1 MSTKKIMGDMG
12 EALAQKYLKRRFWR
26 IVSTNYK
33 ALCGEIDIIG
43 YRFGVLVFF
52 EVKTRSNQSYGTP
65 ASAVDNKKIK
75 NIKTAG
81 NSFLATYCSGNKLPK
96 YRLNG
101 EIKYKPIRKKRID
114 VIEIY
119 ASENNRINHIKDF
132 NNGEEL

>member
-65 ASAVDNKKIK
+65 ASAVDNKK
-75 NIKTAG
+75 
-81 NSFLATYCSGNKLPK
+81 
-96 YRLNG
+96 
-101 EIKYKPIRKKRID
+101 
-114 VIEIY
+114 
-119 ASENNRINHIKDF
+119 
-132 NNGEEL
+132 